1 MKMTHPEEALEGG
14 SRRTHRC
21 HSQALWKPRGGRPEE
36 RAKSTH
42 SFRSSEP
49 AGLVDEVAQRL
60 AGEESAAVVEDD
72 LVAAVVGRRGGAG
85 RVGGQHPAG
94 GGASPCGGRGAPP

>member
-1 MKMTHPEEALEGG
+1 MKIPHPEEPLQAA

-60 AGEESAAVVEDD
+60 AGEEAAALVEDD
-72 LVAAVVGRRGGAG
+72 LLAPVLDLFPLT
-85 RVGGQHPAG
+85 PA
-94 GGASPCGGRGAPP
+94 SAPPPHLARGPPPRP